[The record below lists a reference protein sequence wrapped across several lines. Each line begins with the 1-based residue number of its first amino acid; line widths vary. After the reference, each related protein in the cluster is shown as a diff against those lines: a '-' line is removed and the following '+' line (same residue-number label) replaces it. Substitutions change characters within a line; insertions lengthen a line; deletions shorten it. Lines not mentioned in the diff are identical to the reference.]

1 MRLLLLVLAFLALV
15 SLPLAAQDAVV
26 SRNVNLRSD
35 PSTQNPEIRLLL
47 PGAELFLLESE
58 KTNGY
63 YHVRTMA
70 AEEGWAY
77 GARVRLLPQE
87 EGPTEI
93 FNDCPMEG
101 NAVRAD
107 IRASNRLKNRSTAPQ
122 LSEIDGTITLTR
134 IFQLGDDEA
143 RFSDAVGAT
152 VTGYVFDV
160 KAGSAESVNCGA
172 TTVAFKDT
180 HIEVTLSDADTD
192 RTQRFIVEVTPRWRA
207 YMADQGED
215 WSNVGLRDLIEGQCA
230 EITGWMFWDRHHR
243 RDAENTDPGAGN
255 NWRATAW
262 EIHPVTAIRVV
273 PCPN

>member
-1 MRLLLLVLAFLALV
+1 MRLLLFALAFLALA
-15 SLPLAAQDAVV
+15 SPPLAAQDAVV

-70 AEEGWAY
+70 GEEGWAY
-77 GARVRLLPQE
+77 GARIRLLPQQ
-87 EGPTEI
+87 EGPSEI
-93 FNDCPMEG
+93 FNNCPMEG
-101 NAVRAD
+101 NADRAD
-107 IRASNRLKNRSTAPQ
+107 IRASNRLKNRFTAPQ
-122 LSEIDGTITLTR
+122 PSEIDGTITLTR
-134 IFQLGDDEA
+134 ILQSGDDET
-143 RFSDAVGAT
+143 RFSSSVGAT

-180 HIEVTLSDADTD
+180 HVEVTLNDTD
-192 RTQRFIVEVTPRWRA
+192 TDKTQRFIAEVTPKWRA
-207 YMADQGED
+207 YMADQGQD
-215 WSNVGLRDLIEGQCA
+215 WSNVGLRDLIEGRCA

-243 RDAENTDPGAGN
+243 GDAENTDPGAGN

-262 EIHPVTAIRVV
+262 EIHPVTAIQVV
-273 PCPN
+273 TCPN